1 MKSKI
6 RFNLYRFQIIPK
18 NRHFQGNLFD
28 DINTVEDLINKKNEI
43 FFRIIKN
50 LGQLKIKSRVLK
62 TSIVFQSSDTIVY
75 KFAPK
80 KHIIV
85 ETKDFKDEKVE
96 DWPSFH
102 IMFWNQAD
110 KQLLAIE
117 ERTKAF
123 QKTTTVN
130 NILIDYIN
138 EKLEEK
144 NLTMFSEPIFQKK
157 DFWNIIYEYKTK
169 ILDIKFD
176 LITPNMSN
184 IAHVLSEDLKN
195 LAKDTNTQK
204 TSLHLFANKNTTL
217 DIDESNSYVDDVASY
232 ASQGGG
238 NISIKI
244 KGIKRRKHTADSI
257 ETLEIDDV
265 ELNNNESV
273 EAFKHLF
280 NAII

>member
-18 NRHFQGNLFD
+18 DRHFQGNLFD
-28 DINTVEDLINKKNEI
+28 DINTIEDLINKKNEI
-43 FFRIIKN
+43 FFRVIKN
-50 LGQLKIKSRVLK
+50 LGQLKRKSRLIK
-62 TSIVFQSSDTIVY
+62 TSIVFQSDETIIY

-80 KHIIV
+80 KHITV

-102 IMFWNQAD
+102 VFFWNKPD
-110 KQLLAIE
+110 KQLIAIE
-117 ERTKAF
+117 EKTKAF

-130 NILIDYIN
+130 NILMEYVN

-144 NLTMFSEPIFQKK
+144 NLTLFSEPIFQKE
-157 DFWNIIYEYKTK
+157 DFWNIILAHKQK

-184 IAHVLSEDLKN
+184 ISHVLSEDLKS

-204 TSLHLFANKNTTL
+204 TSLHLFANKHTTL
-217 DIDESNSYVDDVASY
+217 DIDESNSYIDDIASY
-232 ASQGGG
+232 ASRGGG

-244 KGIKRRKHTADSI
+244 KGLKKRKHTSDSI
-257 ETLEIDDV
+257 ETLEIDDI
-265 ELNNNESV
+265 ELNSKESV

-280 NAII
+280 NDII